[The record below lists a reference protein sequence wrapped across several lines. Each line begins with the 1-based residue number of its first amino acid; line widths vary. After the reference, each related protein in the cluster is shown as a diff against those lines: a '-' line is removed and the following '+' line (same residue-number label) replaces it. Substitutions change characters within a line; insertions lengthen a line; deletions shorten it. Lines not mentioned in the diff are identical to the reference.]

1 MFARGRRGA
10 RHTAGGRSAGEKHRS
25 PVYVDAAAV
34 VELFHPR
41 AHAHLR
47 ALRAL
52 EYID

>member
-1 MFARGRRGA
+1 MKNTARPCVGRG
-10 RHTAGGRSAGEKHRS
+10 
-25 PVYVDAAAV
+25 AAV

>member
-1 MFARGRRGA
+1 MK
-10 RHTAGGRSAGEKHRS
+10 TLS
-25 PVYVDAAAV
+25 PVDALDAAV

>member
-1 MFARGRRGA
+1 MK
-10 RHTAGGRSAGEKHRS
+10 TLS
-25 PVYVDAAAV
+25 PVDAAV
-34 VELFHPR
+34 DVELLFHPR